1 MSYDELRPTPTHIC
15 SISWNFRRSPVSA
28 MFSSGG
34 NPLHRRFFAIAQND
48 MTIAQNDI
56 GRSRRLT
63 VILSRSE
70 ESDRHTIRLLYPLTT
85 DIFDGIYY
93 LVYTTS
99 NIRE

>member
-1 MSYDELRPTPTHIC
+1 
-15 SISWNFRRSPVSA
+15 

-48 MTIAQNDI
+48 MAIAQNDM

-70 ESDRHTIRLLYPLTT
+70 ESDRHTIQYVFATGPKPERSTRCDKRFAEMDDPVERRRTILKLHVKWPARLNPPLEA
-85 DIFDGIYY
+85 F
-93 LVYTTS
+93 
-99 NIRE
+99 